1 MLIRH
6 VRAREDHQWLH
17 LHLPCGECP
26 ARVAARSSASS
37 AISDARKRFSPAK
50 DLDRLAASVGRFT
63 ERAMVLDAIN
73 NGDVARYEARRIG
86 GPLLFGRLWQQ
97 LASIR

>member
-1 MLIRH
+1 MATPTSTSWRMS
-6 VRAREDHQWLH
+6 
-17 LHLPCGECP
+17 

-37 AISDARKRFSPAK
+37 AISERKETVLASK

-73 NGDVARYEARRIG
+73 NGDAARYEARRIG
-86 GPLLFGRLWQQ
+86 GPLRSSGACGSNS
-97 LASIR
+97 ASIR